1 MHRAHQTAERHD
13 RHLTPVA
20 LASKVADLRHHF
32 IDDVVEPALVLLDAG
47 ARIAAGI
54 RPRLIIDG
62 EHHDFACVNVRAEY
76 VVHMEIL
83 EIVETPRL
91 AGNEQHRLAAV
102 AVDLE
107 LHFSVQ
113 VVGIAFKITNFHGMM
128 LLIDSTLKSTNSFSQ
143 LR

>member
-1 MHRAHQTAERHD
+1 M
-13 RHLTPVA
+13 
-20 LASKVADLRHHF
+20 ADLRHHF

-47 ARIAAGI
+47 ARIAAVI
-54 RPRLIIDG
+54 RPRLVIDGIDG
-62 EHHDFACVNVRAEY
+62 EHHDFARVNVRAEY

-91 AGNEQHRLAAV
+91 AGNEQHRFAAV

-128 LLIDSTLKSTNSFSQ
+128 LLIDSTLKSTNSFSE